1 MPSPSLLTRLIAL
14 FVAAALVAGCAGA
27 TKDLGQ
33 PPQLTEVGS
42 GVHNQ
47 MPPSMIE
54 SKYPGQPLNKYST
67 WSDRQAT
74 LFTARRALFRGDSL
88 TVLIN
93 IRDRARLESES
104 DRSRSTGR
112 NWGIGGD
119 IDAGGLIGDASANA
133 GFNGQTDFEGSG
145 GTSRSENINLR
156 IAAFVVDVLENGYLV
171 IKGSQEVRVNAEVRV
186 LTVAGVVRPADI
198 DPSNT
203 IAYDRIAEARISYG
217 GAGHISEVQQPPYG
231 QQFIDRISPF

>member
-1 MPSPSLLTRLIAL
+1 MGVLRTSARFAVLAL
-14 FVAAALVAGCAGA
+14 ALVFVAACSQ
-27 TKDLGQ
+27 TKDLGK
-33 PPQLTEVGS
+33 PPELTPVGA
-42 GVHNQ
+42 GIHNQ
-47 MPPSMIE
+47 LPPPMIE
-54 SKYPGQPLNKYST
+54 SKYPGQPINKYST

-74 LFTARRALFRGDSL
+74 LFTARRALFRGDTL

-112 NWGIGGD
+112 SWGIGGD
-119 IDAGGLIGDASANA
+119 IDAGGLNGSASANA
-133 GFNGQTDFEGSG
+133 GFNGETDFEGSG

-156 IAAFVVDVLENGYLV
+156 VAAFVVDVLENGYLV

-198 DPSNT
+198 DPQNT

-217 GAGHISEVQQPPYG
+217 GVGYIAEVQQPPYG